1 MVKSGKARRAAQAYR
16 AYSDIV
22 KPGTPGL
29 GARLRAIPRML
40 RAARRGEYPEMGKG
54 KLWMLAL
61 SVVYILSPI
70 DVIPDF
76 LLGIGIVDDFGVLVW
91 LASTL
96 LGDSGR
102 YIEWQ
107 RQSLSMRSQARD
119 GRG

>member
-1 MVKSGKARRAAQAYR
+1 MVKSRKARRAAQAYR

-40 RAARRGEYPEMGKG
+40 RSGLRGDYPDLGKG
-54 KLWMLAL
+54 RLTMLGLA
-61 SVVYILSPI
+61 VAYILSPI
-70 DVIPDF
+70 DAIPDF
-76 LLGIGIVDDFGVLVW
+76 LLGIGIVDDFGVFVW

-96 LGDSGR
+96 LGESGR
-102 YIEWQ
+102 FIEWQ

>member
-1 MVKSGKARRAAQAYR
+1 MVKSRNARRAGQAYR

-40 RAARRGEYPEMGKG
+40 RSAIHGEYPEMGKR
-54 KLWMLAL
+54 KLGLLAL
-61 SVVYILSPI
+61 SIVYILSPI
-70 DVIPDF
+70 DAIPDF
-76 LLGIGIVDDFGVLVW
+76 LLGLGIVDDFGVFVW
-91 LASTL
+91 VMSTL